1 MRASSGESVSHLAIV
16 WRLADGTEKGKDVT
30 PGILRSAEQYGVR
43 DKFIDTPCFDVTQ
56 GPWRRGGWLDA
67 IVTDPPCK

>member
-1 MRASSGESVSHLAIV
+1 MVAHA
-16 WRLADGTEKGKDVT
+16 ADDTEKGKNIV
-30 PGILRSAEQYGVR
+30 PGILRSAEQYGVK

-67 IVTDPPCK
+67 IVTDPPCEWHLLPCYLTIS